1 MRQFFKD
8 HYYKY
13 FLWNKG
19 LIEYYLSD
27 NKSKEDIKLYVDEAV
42 LAKIGRKIGIEKYS
56 EDKEYADD
64 FMESVEN
71 FCNYYNR
78 YDNYYRCPLPITLST
93 SRGEKPEEVAEKSI
107 KCSIAKQQG
116 KCKHPNSNC
125 IKMQMTREDDG
136 SCVKYRQDFLAIAKH
151 IASKDGGDKGI
162 YYCPQ
167 SDEFVCIKNSEGKIE
182 PYELPFFAII
192 VYIILRF
199 DEQETLKWDNLDNRI
214 YEKSIHEDGKIQK
227 KSCTSYLKIASASR
241 RYIDDLWKIIHA
253 YNERFKEGA
262 SIFVRDEQQRND
274 YVGKIRYHIPLSS
287 PLRRRINDAIYMS
300 GIWSSYDSMSFREQM
315 YRIKEQVPGS
325 KKDELS
331 RIFTECLANEEYREI
346 YKNRIKYLLDKFDP
360 DSYREDLEK
369 RKREQPN
376 VSARVKGYFT
386 LAILIPTIES
396 GKEPEIRLYTTVPQE
411 LKVEGFE
418 IPEETF
424 SINGYNGS
432 PVKYNGTTSVK
443 IRKYGLKKG
452 SASITAISDKFDVI
466 FFYTHDREDEN
477 QLYFQTEKLITAKS
491 YYIVVKDDKDII
503 GKFEQWCEDNGNK
516 VEKQDKKGTEPLFG
530 EEWLVYYK
538 RNGSWNGQYYQGSD
552 ETVGK
557 PIDYDD
563 NVELRLSFQN
573 SDGNHFINSL
583 PYFEI
588 SERYNIE
595 DIKVDISFDNYKS
608 VRPANENEYQI
619 LYKGRKLIIDLKD
632 TSNIGFDFRCSVS
645 LEYDGKIISPPY
657 DFKVCGQDITFQQEN
672 LYKFNKLGKISDDN
686 GFAISGNTFATN
698 CEKKATG
705 GYSISGLSKLE
716 QVPDNAYLVN
726 LLAAICYDKDT
737 AEIRPVEFKKCVS
750 YANTRLKEMEEI
762 PISSVEQAL
771 VTAGFINIDYSRNP
785 KRYQIVPPAFT
796 RVPRSL
802 DGSEMHQLYMLT
814 GAYTK
819 TFLVDLIT
827 YCNNNEIS
835 IYSNNQND
843 SHDSWNNLLPSPI
856 LIGHNFNPKGF
867 LEEHPHQCD
876 MFEDQDLAYS
886 LLSNVTSAKKIF
898 DDYIFYQSNDT
909 DFLFHLEDP
918 KDNKLPRLRKDKNI
932 HFPNW
937 YIEKENN
944 YFCSI
949 DKSMIDWAFFYCYL
963 KRFKTLMVV
972 DQENRNTI
980 YLPHS
985 LQLPWMIRRSLYM
998 MNLGQPTIVNAFVCS
1013 SGSDLPYQRM
1023 DRFVLTSKERTELV
1037 SNVLAMEQVEQ
1048 VRDSVRG
1055 RSYNMVYWKAKQM
1068 FGKNY
1073 IVLKDKDGS
1082 IVAIAYKSNTA
1093 WDVYINDRG
1102 NFKKLNGSYNEVISF
1117 LVNEKWV
1124 LNPNPLNEP
1133 NKPHTSVGINSNY
1146 DYTPHYSIL
1155 NEGIE
1160 LPDPNDYNTNSDITI
1175 L

>member
-1 MRQFFKD
+1 MKQFFKD

-27 NKSKEDIKLYVDEAV
+27 DKSKEDIKLYIDEAV
-42 LAKIGRKIGIEKYS
+42 LAKVGRKIGIGKYS

-78 YDNYYRCPLPITLST
+78 YDNYYRCPLPINLST
-93 SRGEKPEEVAEKSI
+93 SRGEKPEEVAKKSI

-116 KCKHPNSNC
+116 KCKIPNNNC
-125 IKMQMTREDDG
+125 IKMQMIKEEDG
-136 SCVKYRQDFLAIAKH
+136 SFVKYRPDFLAVAKH

-162 YYCPQ
+162 FYSPQ

-182 PYELPFFAII
+182 PYELPFFAIV

-199 DEQETLKWDNLDNRI
+199 DEQETLKWDNLCNRK
-214 YEKSIHEDGKIQK
+214 YEKKINDDGQK
-227 KSCTSYLKIASASR
+227 KTRTCISYLKIAPASTK
-241 RYIDDLWKIIHA
+241 YINDLWKIIHTFDA
-253 YNERFKEGA
+253 RFKEDA
-262 SIFVRDEQQRND
+262 SIYVRNEEQRND

-287 PLRRRINDAIYMS
+287 PLRRRINDAIYLS
-300 GIWSSYDSMSFREQM
+300 GIWGCYDSMSFREQM
-315 YRIKEQVPGS
+315 YRIKEQIPED

-331 RIFTECLANEEYREI
+331 RIFTECLTNENYREI

-360 DSYREDLEK
+360 DLYRAELEK
-369 RKREQPN
+369 RKREQSN
-376 VSARVKGYFT
+376 VSVRVKGYFA
-386 LAILIPTIES
+386 LAILNPTIES
-396 GKEPEIRLYTTVPQE
+396 GMDPEIRLYTTVPQE
-411 LKVEGFE
+411 LIVDNYE
-418 IPEETF
+418 ISEESF

-432 PVKYNGTTSVK
+432 PVKYKGTTSVK
-443 IRKYGLKKG
+443 IGEYQLKKG
-452 SASITAISDKFDVI
+452 STSITAVSDKFEVI

-477 QLYFQTEKLITAKS
+477 QLYFQTEELIPAKS
-491 YYIVVKDDKDII
+491 YYIVVKDDEKIAL
-503 GKFEQWCEDNGNK
+503 KFEQWCKDNGNQ
-516 VEKQDKKGTEPLFG
+516 VEKQNKEGTESLFG
-530 EEWLVYYK
+530 KEWIIYYK
-538 RNGSWNGQYYQGSD
+538 RNGCWNGQYYQGSD

-588 SERYNIE
+588 PERYKIE
-595 DIKVDISFDNYKS
+595 DIKVYINFDNYES

-645 LEYDGKIISPPY
+645 LEYDGKIISSPY
-657 DFKVCGQDITFQQEN
+657 DFKVCGQDITYQQEN
-672 LYKFNKLGKISDDN
+672 LYKFNKLGKISGDN
-686 GFAISGNTFATN
+686 SFAISGNTFATN
-698 CEKKATG
+698 CEKRATG
-705 GYSISGLSKLE
+705 GYSISGLYKLE

-737 AEIRPVEFKKCVS
+737 AEIRPTDFKKCVS
-750 YANTRLKEMEEI
+750 YANTRFKGMDEI
-762 PISSVEQAL
+762 PISSIEQAL

-796 RVPRSL
+796 RVPRSI
-802 DGSEMHQLYMLT
+802 DGCGTHQLYMLT

-819 TFLVDLIT
+819 TFLDDLIS
-827 YCNNNEIS
+827 YSNNNGID
-835 IYSNNQND
+835 IYSNSQNVN
-843 SHDSWNNLLPSPI
+843 HYSWNNLLPSPI
-856 LIGHNFNPKGF
+856 LIGYNFDPKDF
-867 LEEHPHQCD
+867 LEKYPHQCD
-876 MFEDQDLAYS
+876 VFEDQDLAYS
-886 LLSNVTSAKKIF
+886 LLSNVTYAQKVF
-898 DDYIFYQSNDT
+898 DAYKFHQNNDA

-918 KDNKLPRLRKDKNI
+918 KDSQLPRLRKDKNV

-949 DKSMIDWAFFYCYL
+949 DKSMLDWAFLYCYL
-963 KRFKTLMVV
+963 KRFKTFMVV
-972 DQENRNTI
+972 DQENRSTI

-998 MNLGQPTIVNAFVCS
+998 MNLGQPAIVSAFVCS
-1013 SGSDLPYQRM
+1013 SGSDLPYLIM
-1023 DRFVLTSKERTELV
+1023 DKFVLTSKERTNLLSEILV
-1037 SNVLAMEQVEQ
+1037 LSKDQ
-1048 VRDSVRG
+1048 VRDSQQKRNYKMEFW
-1055 RSYNMVYWKAKQM
+1055 RSKQK

-1073 IVLKDKDGS
+1073 IVLKDERNTL
-1082 IVAIAYKSNTA
+1082 VVIAYKSNVT
-1093 WDVYINDRG
+1093 WDVFINDRDD
-1102 NFKKLNGSYNEVISF
+1102 FKKLDGSFNEVMSF
-1117 LVNEKWV
+1117 LVREKWL
-1124 LNPNPLNEP
+1124 LNPNPADEP
-1133 NKPHTSVGINSNY
+1133 HKPHNSVGTNK
-1146 DYTPHYSIL
+1146 DYVYTSRYTIL
-1155 NEGIE
+1155 EDKIE
-1160 LPDPNDYNTNSDITI
+1160 LPDLNNFDTDNPIKI